1 MVTRPGRRLA
11 LCLAGLALLAA
22 AAASAQDTSLVA
34 SVDRDRVQENE
45 SFTYVLHA
53 EGRFSG
59 RPDLSA
65 LGRDFDVL
73 RSGSSQSIQ
82 IVDGATTQVAEWT
95 VELMPRGEGAFEL
108 PPIELGGQLSN
119 TVRVEILPAATAAD
133 AEADIFIEV
142 ELDRDEAYV
151 QSQAIYTQ
159 RFFIGIPTGRESFPA
174 TAIAGGEA
182 IAEKLGND
190 REYQT
195 VRGGRVYRVRE
206 RRFAIFPQATGT
218 LSIGPAEYEATVIPN
233 RGFSRRQVLRSDIVE
248 LTVLPAVAPPASHP
262 DAVWL
267 PARSVRLE
275 DAWNDGEAAFEQG
288 VPRTRE
294 VTVHAEGVLET
305 QLPELALAAAEGIR
319 QYPDQ
324 PELARELTEAGI
336 AATRTE
342 RFAVIAQ
349 QPGTVEFPPVE
360 LPWWNVDERR
370 WEIAR
375 IEAATI
381 PVEPGA
387 ETVPATPATPLAA
400 AETVVESDPGPWP
413 WISGALAAGWLLT
426 IAAWAWSRRGAGRR
440 ARARPA
446 ERAVSARSLLRQVL
460 AACRVGDAARARD
473 LLLEWAARQFP
484 DDPPLSLGALAGR
497 LADPLAA
504 EIRSLESSLYGPEGP
519 VWDGQRLAL
528 LLKATQ
534 SVSREGAE
542 EGRDPLLPL
551 YR

>member
-1 MVTRPGRRLA
+1 MCLRRLA
-11 LCLAGLALLAA
+11 PCLVSLAA
-22 AAASAQDTSLVA
+22 VVAAHAQDASLVA
-34 SVDRDRVQENE
+34 SVDRASIQANE
-45 SFTYVLHA
+45 SFTYVLRA

-65 LGRDFDVL
+65 LGRDFDML

-82 IVDGATTQVAEWT
+82 IVNGQTTQVAEWT

-108 PPIELGGQLSN
+108 PPIELGGALSN
-119 TVRVEILPAATAAD
+119 PVQVEILPAAAAVD
-133 AEADIFIEV
+133 SEADIFIEV
-142 ELDRDEAYV
+142 DLDRDEAYV

-174 TAIAGGEA
+174 TAVAGGEA
-182 IAEKLGND
+182 ITEKLGND

-206 RRFAIFPQATGT
+206 RKFAVFPQATGV
-218 LSIGPAEYEATVIPN
+218 LRIGPAEYEATVIPN
-233 RGFSRRQVLRSDIVE
+233 RGFSRRQVLRSDIVD
-248 LTVLPAVAPPASHP
+248 LTVLTAVAPPASHP
-262 DAVWL
+262 NAVWL
-267 PARSVRLE
+267 PSRSLRLE
-275 DAWNDGEAAFEQG
+275 EAWNDGEDVFEQG

-294 VTVHAEGVLET
+294 VSIHAEGVLET
-305 QLPELALAAAEGIR
+305 QLPELALAEGEGLR

-324 PELARELTEAGI
+324 PELSREVTDAGI
-336 AATRTE
+336 AARRTE

-360 LPWWNVDERR
+360 LPWWNVDSRR

-375 IEAATI
+375 IDAATI
-381 PVEPGA
+381 PVEPGDEA
-387 ETVPATPATPLAA
+387 VPAGPATPPAA
-400 AETVVESDPGPWP
+400 PETVVESAPGWWP

-426 IAAWAWSRRGAGRR
+426 IAAWAFSRPGTRR
-440 ARARPA
+440 SVRPRPA
-446 ERAVSARSLLRQVL
+446 ERAVSARSLLNQAL
-460 AACRVGDAARARD
+460 AACRVDDAPRTRD

-504 EIRSLESSLYGPEGP
+504 EIGTLESSLYGPEGP
-519 VWDGQRLAL
+519 AWRGRKLAEL
-528 LLKATQ
+528 LRATQ
-534 SVSREGAE
+534 RVSREGSE
-542 EGRDPLLPL
+542 DRRDPLMPL

>member
-1 MVTRPGRRLA
+1 VTTRRRRLG
-11 LCLAGLALLAA
+11 LCLVGLAASVAA
-22 AAASAQDTSLVA
+22 LAQDPVLDA
-34 SVDRDRVQENE
+34 SVDRDRIQANE
-45 SFTYVLHA
+45 SFTYVLRA

-82 IVDGATTQVAEWT
+82 IVNGQTTQVAEWT
-95 VELMPRGEGAFEL
+95 VELMPRRDGRFEL
-108 PPIELGGQLSN
+108 PPIALGDLLSN
-119 TVRVEILPAATAAD
+119 AVPIEILPAETATDAA
-133 AEADIFIEV
+133 ADIFIEV
-142 ELDRDEAYV
+142 ELDRAEAYV

-174 TAIAGGEA
+174 TPIAGGEA

-206 RRFAIFPQATGT
+206 RKFAIFPQATGA
-218 LSIGPAEYEATVIPN
+218 LAIGPAEYEATVIPN

-267 PARSVRLE
+267 PARSLALE
-275 DAWNDGEAAFEQG
+275 ETWNDGASAFEQG

-294 VTVHAEGVLET
+294 VSIVAAGVLET
-305 QLPELALAAAEGIR
+305 QLPELRLAASEGLR
-319 QYPDQ
+319 QYADQ
-324 PELARELTEAGI
+324 PELSRETADAGI
-336 AATRTE
+336 EARRTE

-375 IEAATI
+375 IE
-381 PVEPGA
+381 
-387 ETVPATPATPLAA
+387 PATVAVAPGDEIAPAPPASQVIA
-400 AETVVESDPGPWP
+400 SETVVESDPGYWP
-413 WISGALAAGWLLT
+413 WASGGLAAAWLLT
-426 IAAWAWSRRGAGRR
+426 IVAWARSERRRGRA

-446 ERAVSARSLLRQVL
+446 ERVASGRSLLKQTL
-460 AACRVGDAARARD
+460 AACRVDDARRTRD
-473 LLLEWAARQFP
+473 LLLEWATLQFP

-497 LADPLAA
+497 LAEPLAG
-504 EIRSLESSLYGPEGP
+504 EIRALESALYGAGAPA
-519 VWDGQRLAL
+519 WHGQRLAE
-528 LLKATQ
+528 LLKATR
-534 SVSREGAE
+534 SVSRGA
-542 EGRDPLLPL
+542 GPGGGPDPLVPL

>member
-1 MVTRPGRRLA
+1 MSLRRRLA
-11 LCLAGLALLAA
+11 LCLVSLAA
-22 AAASAQDTSLVA
+22 IVAAYAQDASLVA
-34 SVDRDRVQENE
+34 SVDRDRIQANE
-45 SFTYVLHA
+45 SFTYVLRV

-65 LGRDFDVL
+65 LGREFDVL

-82 IVDGATTQVAEWT
+82 IVNGQTTQVAEWT
-95 VELMPRGEGAFEL
+95 VELMPRGAGEFEL
-108 PPIELGGQLSN
+108 PPIELGGELSN
-119 TVRVEILPAATAAD
+119 PVQVEVLPAETATDAA
-133 AEADIFIEV
+133 ADIFIEV

-151 QSQAIYTQ
+151 QSQVIYTQ

-195 VRGGRVYRVRE
+195 VRGDRVYRVRE
-206 RRFAIFPQATGT
+206 RKFAVFPQATGM
-218 LSIGPAEYEATVIPN
+218 LRIGPAEYEATVIPN
-233 RGFSRRQVLRSDIVE
+233 RGFSRRQVLRSDVVE

-262 DAVWL
+262 NAVWL
-267 PARSVRLE
+267 PARSLRLE
-275 DAWNDGEAAFEQG
+275 EAWNDGEDVFEQG

-294 VTVHAEGVLET
+294 VSVQAEGVLET
-305 QLPELALAAAEGIR
+305 QLPELALAEGEGLR

-324 PELARELTEAGI
+324 PELSRELTDAGI
-336 AATRTE
+336 EARRTE

-360 LPWWNVDERR
+360 LPWWNVDLRR

-375 IEAATI
+375 IDAVTI
-381 PVEPGA
+381 PVEPGD
-387 ETVPATPATPLAA
+387 ETVPAALATPAAA
-400 AETVVESDPGPWP
+400 PVVETDPGFWP
-413 WISGALAAGWLLT
+413 WVSGALAAGWLLT
-426 IAAWAWSRRGAGRR
+426 IAAWAFSRRATRR
-440 ARARPA
+440 SVRPRPA
-446 ERAVSARSLLRQVL
+446 ERAVSARSLLKQAL
-460 AACRVGDAARARD
+460 AACRVDDAARTRD

-504 EIRSLESSLYGPEGP
+504 EIRTLESSLYGPQGHA
-519 VWDGQRLAL
+519 WRGRKLAEL
-528 LLKATQ
+528 LSATQ
-534 SVSREGAE
+534 SVSREGTE
-542 EGRDPLLPL
+542 EGRDPLMPL